1 MRAQS
6 FRMAGLRHASDT
18 RHPNEPPSYRC
29 KHCGEHLEVRD
40 VAHEELPERNVPAVQ
55 LERLLGIA
63 LVSFEVRGKTF
74 RGKLPLNPREDIR
87 AVDAG
92 AFRLMVALLVSQ
104 ENSYRYKS
112 SPGDL
117 NQRSFPGPLPYSI
130 PTVN

>member
-1 MRAQS
+1 MPVTLAIPTSLHRIVVSIAES
-6 FRMAGLRHASDT
+6 
-18 RHPNEPPSYRC
+18 
-29 KHCGEHLEVRD
+29 HLEVRD
-40 VAHEELPERNVPAVQ
+40 VADEELPERNVPAVQ
-55 LERLLGIA
+55 LERFLGIA
-63 LVSFEVRGKTF
+63 LASFEVRGKTF
-74 RGKLPLNPREDIR
+74 RGKPPLNPREDIR